1 MIKVDN
7 IKRTLIGNEFFTF
20 DYIKQPIKESE
31 VNRWREE
38 GYYHKSFTGA
48 LYSSKNPMPEWTI
61 DISNAIGLKNCGYTF
76 YKMDTLDIMP
86 PHYDH
91 FDAYCRIFNK
101 EQNEVYRAILFLED
115 WKPGHYFEY
124 NKTSFNNWNKGDYV
138 MYSYD
143 IEHAASNI
151 GIEPRYTLQITGV
164 YER

>member
-20 DYIKQPIKESE
+20 DYTKQPIKESE

-61 DISNAIGLKNCGYTF
+61 DISNAIGLKNCGQTF

-91 FDAYCRIFNK
+91 FETYEGVQGC
-101 EQNEVYRAILFLED
+101 
-115 WKPGHYFEY
+115 
-124 NKTSFNNWNKGDYV
+124 NNWHGIVHLRNVSDGTA
-138 MYSYD
+138 D
-143 IEHAASNI
+143 IQEIS
-151 GIEPRYTLQITGV
+151 IETLKRE
-164 YER
+164 Y